1 MDLSSYFK
9 TAGSLSV
16 SELRQAIGVRSD
28 AQIRQWQHGYAN
40 RRPRPQA
47 CVSIERA
54 TGGAVTRQ
62 DLRPDDWHLIW
73 PELPGAAER
82 TAAGQVAA

>member
-1 MDLSSYFK
+1 MELAAYFK
-9 TAGSLSV
+9 SPDALSV
-16 SELRQAIGVRSD
+16 AELRQAIGARSD

-40 RRPRPQA
+40 RRPGPAA
-47 CVSIERA
+47 CVAIEKA
-54 TGGAVTRQ
+54 TSGAVRRQ

-82 TAAGQVAA
+82 TEALKVAA